1 MANIPIRS
9 RTCDFAH
16 LPKIVQEFVE
26 EKARICQ
33 PDSIHICDGSDE
45 ENKMLT
51 QTLVEAGMIQ
61 KLESM
66 QNW

>member
-1 MANIPIRS
+1 
-9 RTCDFAH
+9 
-16 LPKIVQEFVE
+16 VQEFVE
-26 EKARICQ
+26 EKARLCQ
-33 PDSIHICDGSDE
+33 PESIYICDGSEE

-61 KLESM
+61 RLESM